1 MTIKVAP
8 GNGSFSV
15 AVHDTGPGIDPANQ
29 EKLFEEFQQADNS
42 ITKAKGGTG
51 LGLAIARRIIE
62 LHGGRLWVDSS
73 PGNGSIFDARGLGT
87 SAKPSKLQQAF
98 IDEQAAQCGY
108 CINGM
113 IMTSAALLAK
123 NKSPSEDDIRDALAD
138 NLCRCGT
145 HKRIVAAVKRA
156 AAA

>member
-1 MTIKVAP
+1 MATFTLKV
-8 GNGSFSV
+8 NGEARSV
-15 AVHDTGPGIDPANQ
+15 DVDPDTPLLYVLRDNLALKGPRFGC
-29 EKLFEEFQQADNS
+29 
-42 ITKAKGGTG
+42 
-51 LGLAIARRIIE
+51 GLAQCGACTVHVNGEAVRSCVLPIE
-62 LHGGRLWVDSS
+62 ALKDGAVTTLE
-73 PGNGSIFDARGLGT
+73 GLGT

-113 IMTSAALLAK
+113 IMSSAALLEK
-123 NKSPSEDDIRDALAD
+123 NKTPSESDIRAALAD

>member
-1 MTIKVAP
+1 MATFTLRV
-8 GNGSFSV
+8 NGEARTV
-15 AVHDTGPGIDPANQ
+15 DVDPDTPLLYVLRDNLALKGPRFGC
-29 EKLFEEFQQADNS
+29 
-42 ITKAKGGTG
+42 
-51 LGLAIARRIIE
+51 GLAQCGACTVHVNGEAVRSCVLPIE
-62 LHGGRLWVDSS
+62 ALKDGAVTTLE
-73 PGNGSIFDARGLGT
+73 GLGT

-113 IMTSAALLAK
+113 IMSSAALLEK
-123 NKSPSEDDIRDALAD
+123 NKTPSESDIRAALAD

>member
-1 MTIKVAP
+1 MATFTLKV
-8 GNGSFSV
+8 NGEARTV
-15 AVHDTGPGIDPANQ
+15 DVDPDTPLLYVLRDNLALKGPRFGC
-29 EKLFEEFQQADNS
+29 
-42 ITKAKGGTG
+42 
-51 LGLAIARRIIE
+51 GLAQCGACTVHVNGEAVRSCVLPIE
-62 LHGGRLWVDSS
+62 ALKDGAVTTLE
-73 PGNGSIFDARGLGT
+73 GLGT

-113 IMTSAALLAK
+113 IMSSAALLEK
-123 NKSPSEDDIRDALAD
+123 NKTPSESDIRAALAD

>member
-1 MTIKVAP
+1 MATFTLKV
-8 GNGSFSV
+8 NGEARTV
-15 AVHDTGPGIDPANQ
+15 DVDPDTPLLYVLRDNLALKGPRFGC
-29 EKLFEEFQQADNS
+29 
-42 ITKAKGGTG
+42 
-51 LGLAIARRIIE
+51 GLAQCGACTVHVNGEAVRSCVLPIE
-62 LHGGRLWVDSS
+62 ALKDGAVTTLE
-73 PGNGSIFDARGLGT
+73 GLGT

-113 IMTSAALLAK
+113 IMSSAELLEK
-123 NKSPSEDDIRDALAD
+123 NKTPSESEIRAALAD

>member
-1 MTIKVAP
+1 MATFTLKV
-8 GNGSFSV
+8 NGEARTV
-15 AVHDTGPGIDPANQ
+15 DVDPDTPLLYVLRDNLALKGPRFGC
-29 EKLFEEFQQADNS
+29 
-42 ITKAKGGTG
+42 
-51 LGLAIARRIIE
+51 GLAQCGACTV
-62 LHGGRLWVDSS
+62 HV
-73 PGNGSIFDARGLGT
+73 NGEAVRSCVLPIDALKDGAVTTLEGLGT

-113 IMTSAALLAK
+113 IMTSAALLEK
-123 NKSPSEDDIRDALAD
+123 NKTPSESDIRAALAD